1 MSQVVT
7 EILIIFFLILLNGL
21 FAMSEIAV
29 VSARKVRLQQAAEA
43 GNKGAQVALELA
55 SEPTRF
61 LSTVQ
66 IGITLIGILAG
77 AFGGAYLAEE
87 LALVLSQFSW
97 LEPYSSSLG
106 VILVVLVITYFSLVL
121 GELTPKRLAL
131 SNAERI
137 AGIIAPPMRFLARV
151 TSPIVRFISASTDLM
166 LRLLGVQDSAEQSVT
181 EEDIK
186 IMIGQGTEVGVFE
199 PIEEQMVGQV
209 FRLSDRTVSALIT
222 PRREIVWLDIDD
234 SPAEIRNTILEN
246 GYSRYPVAR
255 GSLDDVAGVVLTK
268 DLLTQSWLG
277 QELDLPAVLQP
288 VMFVPEGLPAFD
300 MLERFRSMRSQI
312 ALVIDEYGVL
322 QGLVTVNDILEAIV
336 GDLPE
341 ADDVF
346 DPEVVRREDGSWL
359 LDGML
364 PVDEFMELFGIREMP
379 ADTEGYYQ
387 TVGGFVMTM
396 LGRIPTVGD
405 HFDWQT
411 LHIEVVDMDERRVD
425 KVLVMPAAAGAD
437 APQE

>member
-1 MSQVVT
+1 MSQALT
-7 EILIIFFLILLNGL
+7 EILIILTLILVNGL
-21 FAMSEIAV
+21 FAMSEMAV
-29 VSARKVRLQQAAEA
+29 VSARKVRLQQAADA
-43 GNKGAQVALELA
+43 GNKGARAALELA
-55 SEPTRF
+55 AEPTRF

-66 IGITLIGILAG
+66 IGITLIGIFAG
-77 AFGGAYLAEE
+77 AYGGAFLAEE
-87 LALVLSQFSW
+87 LALLLDQVSW
-97 LEPYSSSLG
+97 LQPYSHSVSVG
-106 VILVVLVITYFSLVL
+106 GVVLIITYLSLVL

-131 SNAERI
+131 NNAERI
-137 AGIIAPPMRFLARV
+137 AGIIAPPMRLLARIA
-151 TSPIVRFISASTDLM
+151 SPIVRFISASTDLM
-166 LRLLGVQDSAEQSVT
+166 LRLLGVEDSGELPVT
-181 EEDIK
+181 EEEIK
-186 IMIGQGTEVGVFE
+186 IMIGQGTQVGVFE

-222 PRREIVWLDIDD
+222 PRREIVWLDIED
-234 SPAEIRNTILEN
+234 SPAEIRNTILES
-246 GYSRYPVAR
+246 GYSRYPVAH
-255 GSLDDVAGVVLTK
+255 GTLDDVAGVVAIK
-268 DLLTQSWLG
+268 DLLTQSWRG
-277 QELDLPAVLQP
+277 QELDLHAVLQP

-300 MLERFRSMRSQI
+300 MLERFRVMRSQI
-312 ALVIDEYGVL
+312 ALVIDEYGSL
-322 QGLVTVNDILEAIV
+322 QGLVTINDILEAIV

-405 HFDWQT
+405 HFDWQK

-425 KVLVMPAAAGAD
+425 KVLVMSADPGAD
-437 APQE
+437 MPLE